1 MSNNKHGTDQNTVL
15 RTNTFQFVE
24 PFLSGL
30 GAAVTGKTA
39 TAPLDRLKILIQTQ
53 HKGFENVGVFKSNQ
67 NGVISATKRIIQ
79 ADGVK
84 GLFRG
89 NVPAIIR
96 NSLHGGFGF
105 LIHDNLQ
112 AYFIQQK
119 NKDSRKFSVN
129 SIHSVKNQAISTNR
143 IFQNFF
149 IGACSGIFS
158 TIITFPVD
166 TIRVMMA
173 TNQGNLKQ
181 LVKTTSMKRAY
192 SGITSGIVGVAF
204 YAGLLFGSRDIICDI
219 LLADERSRKNW
230 FDENLQPKTSTN
242 ITMGFVSG
250 LITQFMIYPIDVVKR
265 RRQNNADLSYKAILQ
280 SFRTDRQTVF
290 RGFSL
295 NIIRLPVCN
304 AIVWYVRELGYKYFN
319 KHKL

>member
-1 MSNNKHGTDQNTVL
+1 MTTTNKKSTLQYC
-15 RTNTFQFVE
+15 E
-24 PFLSGL
+24 PFLSGV

-53 HKGFENVGVFKSNQ
+53 HKGFENVGVFKSNK
-67 NGVISATKRIIQ
+67 NGVIAATSRIIQ
-79 ADGVK
+79 ADGFT
-84 GLFRG
+84 GLFKG

-112 AYFIQQK
+112 AYFIEQRKQQEIQK
-119 NKDSRKFSVN
+119 YGIDRTDKFF
-129 SIHSVKNQAISTNR
+129 HSDKNQAITTAR
-143 IFQNFF
+143 VFQNLFV
-149 IGACSGIFS
+149 GACSGIFS
-158 TIITFPVD
+158 TIITFPID

-173 TNQGNLKQ
+173 TNQGNLKD
-181 LVKTTSMKRAY
+181 LVKNTSMKRAY
-192 SGITSGIVGVAF
+192 SGIVPGIIGVAF
-204 YAGLLFGSRDIICDI
+204 YAGMLFGSRDILCDF
-219 LLADERSRKNW
+219 LLADERYRKKW
-230 FDENLQPKTSTN
+230 FHENLQPKTSTN
-242 ITMGFVSG
+242 IAMGFVSG

-265 RRQNNADLSYKAILQ
+265 RRQNNADLSYKHILQ
-280 SFRTDRQTVF
+280 SFRTDRKAVF

-304 AIVWYVRELGYKYFN
+304 AIVWYVRDLGYKYFN